1 MKHHCKYVSK
11 RLALLL
17 MVLFVGTLTLTGCG
31 SDDYDTSDTG
41 KTAPVEGQTENVI
54 IGAATLKSWVDAG
67 KVNADSYDKVV
78 ILDTSSEDVYNQG
91 HIPGAQWWDIGTQVM
106 TRTEGPIE
114 TVNMVLDG
122 SSMDTLME
130 KHGIDTNTTIVITG
144 DTDSYSF
151 YPLRA
156 YFLFRYWGFPK
167 EQVKVLDGFNDAWT
181 YDVSTTAPDMSDAS
195 YSSVKEMPQIN
206 QDLRAS
212 LSEMIVG
219 LSEESITV
227 VDFRAAAPTPL
238 TRGVWADDHNDDG
251 VATSPSD
258 NTDGDYDAVVFDG
271 TMKNGEY
278 FSWGAVQNA
287 DGTFKDAETLKGEM
301 QTAGIDNSKK
311 LVTMCRTA
319 YIASTGFFAF
329 DAILGW
335 DSMVYDGS
343 WSQWGSLS
351 TQDTG
356 RGGLLPDDSQWYTD
370 DSTLMD
376 NIIYRDTE
384 YTIEPARIKAPTAA
398 DPFSDEANNV
408 ENEDYDYWNAP
419 LEEGP
424 AGELSSGGG
433 GC

>member
-17 MVLFVGTLTLTGCG
+17 MVLFVGTFTLTGCG
-31 SDDYDTSDTG
+31 SGGGSDDYDAPDNDDPSVGVIIDAEYLKEEYIDTG
-41 KTAPVEGQTENVI
+41 R
-54 IGAATLKSWVDAG
+54 
-67 KVNADSYDKVV
+67 VNADSYDKVV
-78 ILDTSSEDVYNQG
+78 ILDTSAEDVYNEG
-91 HIPGAQWWDIGTQVM
+91 HIPGAQWWDIGLQVM

-122 SSMDTLME
+122 PSMDALME
-130 KHGIDTNTTIVITG
+130 KHGIDINTTIVITG
-144 DTDSYSF
+144 DTSSRSF

-167 EQVKVLDGFNDAWT
+167 EQVKVLNGLNDAWT
-181 YDVSTTAPDMSDAS
+181 YDVSTTAPDMTDAS
-195 YSSVKEMPQIN
+195 YSSVKEMPEIN

-227 VDFRAAAPTPL
+227 VDFRTGTAPDNT
-238 TRGVWADDHNDDG
+238 TFTKGVWDDDQDEDG
-251 VATSPSD
+251 EATQSG
-258 NTDGDYDAVVFDG
+258 GDVDYVVFDG
-271 TMKNGEY
+271 TMKNGKY
-278 FSWGAVQNA
+278 FPWGDVQNA
-287 DGTFKDAETLKGEM
+287 DGTFTDAETLKGEM
-301 QTAGIDNSKK
+301 QAAGIDNSKK

-335 DSMVYDGS
+335 DAMVYDGS

-351 TQDTG
+351 TDTAK
-356 RGGLLPDDSQWYTD
+356 GGKLPSDSQWYTD

-376 NIIYRDTE
+376 NLWYNKDLGAL
-384 YTIEPARIKAPTAA
+384 IEPARIKAPTVA
-398 DPFSDEANNV
+398 DPFADGANNI
-408 ENEDYDYWNAP
+408 EDEDYDYWAAP
-419 LEEGP
+419 ADEGG
-424 AGELSSGGG
+424 ATGELSGGG
-433 GC
+433 GGC